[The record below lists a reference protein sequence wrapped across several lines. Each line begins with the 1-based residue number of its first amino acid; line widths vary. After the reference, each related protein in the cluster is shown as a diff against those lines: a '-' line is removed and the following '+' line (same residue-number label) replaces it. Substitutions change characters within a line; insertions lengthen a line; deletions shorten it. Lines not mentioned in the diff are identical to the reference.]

1 MGKVNTVCV
10 EFKLDPCGAIP
21 ILSQLRE
28 INLPKVIQQGKIVGL
43 VLGIRHSKGQRAA

>member
-10 EFKLDPCGAIP
+10 ELKIEPCGAIP

-28 INLPKVIQQGKIVGL
+28 INLPKVIQQERIFGL
-43 VLGIRHSKGQRAA
+43 ALGIRHCKGQRAA